1 MINSRELSWN
11 MAAGIVYSFILTF
24 LMLVAYGL
32 VKLFYPPTTFSII
45 PLISLVVFPA
55 LGIIQLIFLGLAV
68 AFAFPVRTVT
78 EKNSLLTIR
87 KLSIAAAISYLV
99 ISLLPSAV
107 QTSYIQTYI
116 GLALAADIING
127 VLAGFIASYF

>member
-45 PLISLVVFPA
+45 PLISLVVSPA
-55 LGIIQLIFLGLAV
+55 LGIIQFIFLGLAV
-68 AFAFPVRTVT
+68 AFVFPVRTVT

-87 KLSIAAAISYLV
+87 KLSIAATISYLV
-99 ISLLPSAV
+99 ISLLPLAV

-116 GLALAADIING
+116 GLAIAADIING